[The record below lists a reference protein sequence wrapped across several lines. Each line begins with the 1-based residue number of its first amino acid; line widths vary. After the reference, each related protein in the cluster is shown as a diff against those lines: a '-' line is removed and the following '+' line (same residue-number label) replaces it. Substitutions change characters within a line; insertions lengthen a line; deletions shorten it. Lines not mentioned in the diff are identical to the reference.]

1 MLFPVRPADRGMLDE
16 VVHLMLVFIVERR
29 DSNDHLIEQN
39 AQGPP
44 IQGVIVA

>member
-1 MLFPVRPADRGMLDE
+1 MLFPVRPADGGMLDE
-16 VVHLMLVFIVERR
+16 VVHLRRVFIVEGR
-29 DSNDHLIEQN
+29 DSNDHLIEQD

>member
-1 MLFPVRPADRGMLDE
+1 MLDE

-29 DSNDHLIEQN
+29 DSYDHFIEQD
-39 AQGPP
+39 AKGPP

>member
-1 MLFPVRPADRGMLDE
+1 MLFPVRPADGGMLDE
-16 VVHLMLVFIVERR
+16 VVHLMLVFIVEGR
-29 DSNDHLIEQN
+29 DSNDHLIEQD